1 MRVVI
6 HRSIS
11 TASRSPPSVKTR
23 HLRRVAV
30 VDEGIPFAVGC
41 GVALVGLSAAYAISD
56 PQKRRDDQILQTGGT
71 EKDSVKDYFNGDGFE
86 RWKRIYG
93 TTEEV
98 NDVQRDIRDGHAV
111 TIDKVLN
118 LLTTDKRAKT

>member
-1 MRVVI
+1 M
-6 HRSIS
+6 
-11 TASRSPPSVKTR
+11 
-23 HLRRVAV
+23 
-30 VDEGIPFAVGC
+30 
-41 GVALVGLSAAYAISD
+41 ALVGLSAAYAISD

-111 TIDKVLN
+111 TIDKVLS